1 MAYYQTQP
9 LVPNAYYVDIIGGSA
24 AGNAGGVSATSIL
37 QAGLSN
43 IETVV
48 NPTTQ
53 TVSANFLTSY
63 TVGQNITLGAPIA
76 LSNNVTLQTL
86 YPPLGSGAGLVSDFA
101 GGSFVGI
108 NGASGSLQAGS
119 AGIVQMTMSTGAT
132 HYVSTAANYHRLTVE
147 GAVYASTFH
156 TLCPYKVFI
165 GQEKQV
171 LHITEDGRMG
181 LGTTNPEAQLHVV
194 GDIRNSGNVWVGGT
208 IEITRDIIVRGNLIV
223 EGDLQLGGKLIR
235 KEVH

>member
-1 MAYYQTQP
+1 M
-9 LVPNAYYVDIIGGSA
+9 L
-24 AGNAGGVSATSIL
+24 
-37 QAGLSN
+37 
-43 IETVV
+43 
-48 NPTTQ
+48 
-53 TVSANFLTSY
+53 
-63 TVGQNITLGAPIA
+63 
-76 LSNNVTLQTL
+76 
-86 YPPLGSGAGLVSDFA
+86 
-101 GGSFVGI
+101 
-108 NGASGSLQAGS
+108 
-119 AGIVQMTMSTGAT
+119 
-132 HYVSTAANYHRLTVE
+132 H
-147 GAVYASTFH
+147 
-156 TLCPYKVFI
+156 KVFI